1 MNGESHIKAV
11 VCIYLRVI
19 ITGETRLKVA
29 VCIYHRVSFNGE
41 RYIKK
46 GSGMYISSCA

>member
-1 MNGESHIKAV
+1 MNGESHIKVA